1 MECIKSGN
9 DEVETENQLVLIG
22 VAVGGGLLL
31 LLLLGVG
38 WCWFKRFL
46 CREIVKEDVNDTYG
60 VYSGTEGEYA
70 AEDRVEVK
78 DVNAEYE
85 LSTYDYMDA
94 E

>member
-9 DEVETENQLVLIG
+9 DEVENENQLVLIG
-22 VAVGGGLLL
+22 VAVGGGLNLL
-31 LLLLGVG
+31 LLLCVG